1 MFWFSCLLLRVDGL
15 GLFLVCIG
23 LDLDSAHV
31 ALVFVETTKMFFECC
46 SFMGRWS
53 YPSKQGPLSH
63 LLFRKLV
70 GISNKGA
77 KNGRAIVGLAL
88 GRRLCSNSS

>member
-1 MFWFSCLLLRVDGL
+1 MPTGYSPCSHLALLERHNVFWFSCLLLRVDGL

-31 ALVFVETTKMFFECC
+31 VLVFVETTKMFFECC

-70 GISNKGA
+70 GIQ
-77 KNGRAIVGLAL
+77 
-88 GRRLCSNSS
+88 